1 MDIMQPPRLA
11 MLSRTTVLAS
21 QHQILYGDSFPTIT
35 TGITVIYVF
44 WCFFDAFHADW
55 FLVFEYVCL
64 WWVWWGF
71 RCCAQPASKDLG
83 LFFVAQSCPF
93 QCACN
98 PWHSENA
105 IKINK
110 EEVSRERERERV
122 QCHWNPLNTLLVGM
136 DESQRKSSSWEGTWI
151 IPAHIAYQ
159 LYKSM

>member
-11 MLSRTTVLAS
+11 MLSRTTVLAVLAS

-44 WCFFDAFHADW
+44 WCVFDAFHADW

-71 RCCAQPASKDLG
+71 RCCARPASKELG

-105 IKINK
+105 MKINK
-110 EEVSRERERERV
+110 EEVSRERESPV
-122 QCHWNPLNTLLVGM
+122 PLKSIEYTACRNGWITEKIQLLGRYLDHTCTYRIPTL
-136 DESQRKSSSWEGTWI
+136 
-151 IPAHIAYQ
+151 
-159 LYKSM
+159 